1 VQARRPVRI
10 ASPKARSSPRAAM
23 GVFLGIF
30 FFAATPMA
38 RAQEA
43 PEQPVEE
50 VVANLAAGRVI
61 IAVVKDALII
71 GTIENPIEPGTHPPT
86 PVQLSSRRAAIALG
100 AVDWFSPSSQQQ
112 LARFDH
118 DLPHATSGRM
128 SRGPTLQQPHADV
141 EAFDIEAIGEGMA
154 DRLRGVA
161 QNLHS
166 KIDVAADEPLVEIIV
181 ADYLAGYGP
190 EVWQITFVIEQEPVR
205 LDYLDTRILPP
216 HYLQFWP
223 PEKGHPRT
231 LVEFRYPP
239 GDNSPSI
246 LDLLRQNDPRLEK
259 VRNSDAKMAE
269 VANHFLQGD
278 SAKILSKDA
287 TPFLRAVLAI
297 VAPPNAR
304 QTMAIIGLE
313 TGFDWILAPPPEP
326 KRPGKEKERPPGAP
340 TLLKP
345 PS

>member
-1 VQARRPVRI
+1 VQAPRPLWLASRNVRI
-10 ASPKARSSPRAAM
+10 VTQVAFA
-23 GVFLGIF
+23 GLLIFLSL
-30 FFAATPMA
+30 ATQPAA

-50 VVANLAAGRVI
+50 VIANLAAGRVV
-61 IAVVKDALII
+61 IAVVKDAMII
-71 GTIENPIEPGTHPPT
+71 GTVENPIETGTHPPT
-86 PVQLSSRRAAIALG
+86 PVRLSSRRAAIALG

-118 DLPHATSGRM
+118 DLPRATSGRM
-128 SRGPTLQQPHADV
+128 SRGPTLQQPHAEV
-141 EAFDIEAIGEGMA
+141 EAVDIEAIGEGMV
-154 DRLRGVA
+154 DRLKDVA

-166 KIDVAADEPLVEIIV
+166 PIELPAGEPLVEIIV

-190 EVWQITFVIEQEPVR
+190 EVWQITFSIEQEPVR
-205 LDYLDTRILPP
+205 LDFLDTRILPP
-216 HYLQFWP
+216 HYVQFWP
-223 PEKGHPRT
+223 PEKGHPHT

-239 GDNSPSI
+239 GNNSPSI

-259 VRNSDAKMAE
+259 IRNSDAKMGE
-269 VANHFLQGD
+269 VARRLLEGE
-278 SAKILSKDA
+278 SAKVLSTDA
-287 TPFLRAVLAI
+287 VQFLRAAMGA

-304 QTMAIIGLE
+304 QTMAIIGFE

-340 TLLKP
+340 SLLKP
-345 PS
+345 SS